1 MSIIRP
7 TISRAGRQL
16 QHIHF
21 FSSISKQLMDFLHC
35 IMLQTTY
42 SKSHTQQPVIPV
54 GWNSTALRCYTGPG
68 TDSPTASFFFFPPSF
83 WTVVA
88 ICSRNGARLGARDAA
103 IQYST
108 PILQTMRSSSIPST
122 QPYPAALPPPQ
133 LRLYILKRPPLCFAA
148 STALSGW
155 LCIVC
160 NRWSSAKEIDML
172 EAETGSIVKDKVS
185 FTGRGTYNGALEGC
199 C

>member
-1 MSIIRP
+1 
-7 TISRAGRQL
+7 
-16 QHIHF
+16 
-21 FSSISKQLMDFLHC
+21 
-35 IMLQTTY
+35 MLQTTY

-68 TDSPTASFFFFPPSF
+68 TDSPAASFFFFPPSF

-172 EAETGSIVKDKVS
+172 EAETGSIVEDKPLLLS
-185 FTGRGTYNGALEGC
+185 STLMTGSKQGRPGRYKISTRGQGAPAGREELGRALKVGK
-199 C
+199 